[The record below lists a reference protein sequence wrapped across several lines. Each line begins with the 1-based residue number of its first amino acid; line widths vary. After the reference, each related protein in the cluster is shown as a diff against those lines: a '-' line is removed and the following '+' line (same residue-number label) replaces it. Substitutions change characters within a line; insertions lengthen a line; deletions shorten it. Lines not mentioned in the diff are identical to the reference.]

1 MRAKNKLGVN
11 EKTAW
16 VLGFCIPKKKTNF
29 GAFCYVFSSSISLLF
44 LKSDDLTDDSFK
56 MKFK

>member
-16 VLGFCIPKKKTNF
+16 VLGFCIPKKRQILEHF
-29 GAFCYVFSSSISLLF
+29 AM
-44 LKSDDLTDDSFK
+44 SFHQALASY
-56 MKFK
+56 F